1 MVFEGW
7 NIFSKQNKEGGGG
20 LCPPRFCQLNV
31 AKPSFLKEI
40 WITYVNRKQ
49 GYKTYTKNFLP
60 P

>member
-7 NIFSKQNKEGGGG
+7 NIFSKQNKEGGRVH
-20 LCPPRFCQLNV
+20 LAFAHLMWPNPHL
-31 AKPSFLKEI
+31 EI